1 MSFVKVPVQVLDYN
15 LTSTELKLFVYLS
28 SIQQKKTC
36 ITVRIR
42 TMQQRLAIGSH
53 VTIQKA
59 LRGLEE
65 KGLLTRRLRQDRTG
79 RKLASSY
86 SIKTFSGAWFPLT
99 VYENV
104 WSLSKSAFSVY
115 LYMLRLCRENGRAWP
130 SYQAIADALHIA
142 KRTIITAMKEL
153 IEYGLVLKAAFWK
166 GKHNLYTL
174 FIPVNK
180 TETEH
185 KSDAKE
191 KAATSTPLRPSHNMW
206 KYNPISNF
214 ILHTWVPYVN
224 RKDVLLQKKWCK
236 NYLSPTG
243 NRSIPVYCSKES
255 NIYLYVSLYPLVG
268 GFWGPIQQRDR
279 VKCALFYP
287 LEISSSSRVAPL
299 RPCQRP
305 P

>member
-36 ITVRIR
+36 IAVRIR

-53 VTIQKA
+53 ATIQKA

-86 SIKTFSGAWFPLT
+86 TVTHICGSWFPLDISDQIL
-99 VYENV
+99 
-104 WSLSKSAFSVY
+104 SLSKSAFSVY
-115 LYMLRLCRENGRAWP
+115 LYLIHLCRHNCRAWP
-130 SYQAIADALHIA
+130 SYTAIADALHIA
-142 KRTIITAMKEL
+142 KRTIITAMQEL
-153 IEYGLVLKAAFWK
+153 ISCGFVSKSALWK

-174 FIPVNK
+174 FGSGYENAEENK
-180 TETEH
+180 SEV
-185 KSDAKE
+185 KE
-191 KAATSTPLRPSHNMW
+191 KAATSTPLRPSHIKW
-206 KYNPISNF
+206 KYRPISSS
-214 ILHTWVPYVN
+214 ILHTWNHCVN
-224 RKDVLLQKKWCK
+224 HAGFLLQMEWCK

-243 NRSIPVYCSKES
+243 NRFILYFQEKNN
-255 NIYLYVSLYPLVG
+255 NIYVSLYPLVG

-299 RPCQRP
+299 WPCQRP